1 MCSENTE
8 RLPQTNTARPT
19 GLSVLCVLTFIN
31 SGFSA
36 LSYLFVGLSFNNL
49 KHLVFETDAYE
60 SYFSMFPSMRTSMEL
75 LFAQPRWFYFVTG
88 LLFIGSLFG
97 AAWMWKLKRK
107 GFHIYTIAQCLL
119 ILLSML
125 VMPGQGIPY
134 TAIFWTALFVLLYG
148 LYIKRMNR

>member
-1 MCSENTE
+1 MDFENE
-8 RLPQTNTARPT
+8 KRPT

-36 LSYLFVGLSFNNL
+36 LSYLFVGISFNTL

-60 SYFSMFPSMRTSMEL
+60 SLFDMAPNMRTSMEMML
-75 LFAQPRWFYFVTG
+75 AQPRWFYLLTA
-88 LLFIGSLFG
+88 LLFIGSIGG
-97 AAWMWKLKRK
+97 AALMWKLKRK

-125 VMPGQGIPY
+125 MMPGQGIPY
-134 TAIFWTALFVLLYG
+134 IAIFWTALFVLLYG
-148 LYIKRMNR
+148 LFIKRMNK